1 MSEGMI
7 KEERGK
13 RNLQRTT
20 TKGSLVAEMAPQ
32 ADPHYLVVDG
42 NTGRFLDME
51 VFFDKFIHGGGGG
64 PGHLSSFCIMMN
76 GGMRRAVS

>member
-32 ADPHYLVVDG
+32 ADPHYLLSTATRVDFYKW
-42 NTGRFLDME
+42 RF
-51 VFFDKFIHGGGGG
+51 FFDKFIHGGGGG

-76 GGMRRAVS
+76 GGMHRAVS

>member
-42 NTGRFLDME
+42 NTGRFLYME
-51 VFFDKFIHGGGGG
+51 VEVDQVI
-64 PGHLSSFCIMMN
+64 S
-76 GGMRRAVS
+76 AVST